1 MRFNPAELM
10 VVLVIV
16 IILFGAG
23 RIRKVGGELG
33 SGIRAFRDGLKGDD
47 EDENISSDKPDE
59 NQKE

>member
-1 MRFNPAELM
+1 MRFNPAELA

-33 SGIRAFRDGLKGDD
+33 SGIRAFREGLKGDD
-47 EDENISSDKPDE
+47 EKENPSSDKPE
-59 NQKE
+59 EKKE